1 MPFVPLGSRKRL
13 DVIMDAD
20 KETSR
25 NQMRA
30 RDMAAYRS
38 WEGAA
43 PGSSGYRFA
52 KHPTCMGQLRGP
64 DVPYKDA
71 GSPWR
76 PPSAERDGP
85 AAQRSMEHAPV
96 GACWDKSHRTLA
108 LKSQSM
114 PSLQSAGST
123 VVDHKEEARKIREA
137 CNPIS
142 VELRRW
148 EHLANV
154 TKDSSTGMIQ
164 LPERPKPEPPKPLV
178 KTAGLVN
185 FPKYMLI
192 NNCHLKQT
200 DMQRYVEAEARARKE
215 AEEQAAEAKALG
227 ISLDR
232 LHAMEAEPEESGVPW
247 QTASWGAPRLKKG
260 GKHWAGSSMP
270 AGKSMRTSNPFRLG

>member
-20 KETSR
+20 KERLS
-25 NQMRA
+25 NQLKSQDRA
-30 RDMAAYRS
+30 AFRS

-43 PGSSGYRFA
+43 PGASGYRFA
-52 KHPTCMGQLRGP
+52 RHPTTLGPVRG
-64 DVPYKDA
+64 DVPFKDA

-96 GACWDKSHRTLA
+96 GAVWEKSHRTLA

-123 VVDHKEEARKIREA
+123 VIDHREEAKKIREA

-148 EHLANV
+148 HNLAAV
-154 TKDSSTGMIQ
+154 TSNQTAGMIE
-164 LPERPKPEPPKPLV
+164 LPVRQKPEPPKPLV
-178 KTAGLVN
+178 KTPGLVN

-192 NNCHLKQT
+192 HNCHLKQT
-200 DMQRYVEAEARARKE
+200 DMQRYVEAEAKARHE
-215 AEEQAAEAKALG
+215 AEENRAEAEALG
-227 ISLDR
+227 ISAGR
-232 LHAMEAEPEESGVPW
+232 LQEMEGAVEQSGVPW
-247 QTASWGAPRLKKG
+247 KTASWGAPRLKKKG
-260 GKHWAGSSMP
+260 QHWAGSSMP
-270 AGKSMRTSNPFRLG
+270 AGRSMRTSNPFRLG